1 MKRAGTVLE
10 TFRLTP
16 PVAIQLTL
24 KLGLGRGRDKQR
36 G

>member
-1 MKRAGTVLE
+1 MKRTDTVLE
-10 TFRLTP
+10 TFHLTP
-16 PVAIQLTL
+16 PVAIHLTL